1 MNVNMKI
8 SSGVVG
14 LLANAH
20 STSSFRGKRYFFK
33 GDLCQMSAAQKVA
46 PSGGLESG
54 IAGGLPFVMSQEDF
68 DCVKKY
74 LISNKVEG
82 WWHYVTHEEY
92 CEIKGEYHFGVK
104 YLRYQKEIQQI
115 ADDLGIWIQKDNNS
129 LLFVTSKKDFNAIVE
144 KLNIE
149 NN

>member
-46 PSGGLESG
+46 NSLG
-54 IAGGLPFVMSQEDF
+54 IETGIEGGLPFVMSQEDF

-92 CEIKGEYHFGVK
+92 CEIKGQYHFGAK
-104 YLRYQKEIQQI
+104 YLRYEKDIQQI
-115 ADDLGIWIQKDNNS
+115 ADDLEISIQKDNSS
-129 LLFVTSKKDFNAIVE
+129 LLFVTSKEDFNAIVE

-149 NN
+149 KD